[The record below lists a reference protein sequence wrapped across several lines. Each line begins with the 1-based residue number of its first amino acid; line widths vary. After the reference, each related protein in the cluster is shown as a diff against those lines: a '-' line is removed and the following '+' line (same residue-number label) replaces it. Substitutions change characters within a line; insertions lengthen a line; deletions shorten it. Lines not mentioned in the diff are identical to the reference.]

1 MILHWLECAAFHIE
15 TWFKIHLIAAEYF
28 FKECAQRFKSVYSLP
43 APKTYCS
50 VDKKTAVV
58 TGGTQG
64 LGLET
69 VRALLALNAR
79 VIVGKFRTF
88 TYMNS
93 CVCTYILHECKIFS
107 GSSSPVRSL
116 NTKKCLEED
125 IPGCEVEILPL
136 DLRSMS
142 SVDNFA
148 QEILRRN
155 VVVDILICGA
165 GVMFN
170 PYQETEDGFESHLSI
185 NYLGHCLLTALLLPR
200 LISAG
205 TPKRMARIVNVSS
218 CVHKV
223 ARINFDDVHSRK
235 LYSSYFAYAQSK
247 LAQVMF
253 TQSLARYCRVEH
265 IPVTANCLHP
275 GIVDTNLYKRVFWAP
290 LVSGIFFKTPEEGAQ
305 TSLYAALSSD
315 MEGVSGAYL
324 EECTVSEPAPLSK
337 DRALQDR
344 LWKETWACLQP
355 WLPSAASPLAT
366 QPFLRA

>member
-1 MILHWLECAAFHIE
+1 MPTTADPKQAGKTETMIRHLLECAAFHIE
-15 TWFKIHLIAAEYF
+15 TWLKIHLIAAEYF
-28 FKECAQRFKSVYSLP
+28 FKECAQRFKCTFYLQ
-43 APKTYCS
+43 APKAAYHS
-50 VDKKTAVV
+50 VEKKTAVV

-64 LGLET
+64 LGLAT
-69 VRALLALNAR
+69 VRALLSLNAR
-79 VIVGKFRTF
+79 VIV
-88 TYMNS
+88 
-93 CVCTYILHECKIFS
+93 

-116 NTKKCLEED
+116 NVKKCLEED
-125 IPGCEVEILPL
+125 IPGSEVEILPL

-155 VVVDILICGA
+155 VVIDILICGA
-165 GVMFN
+165 GVMFT

-205 TPKRMARIVNVSS
+205 TSKKMARIINVSS

-223 ARINFDDVHSRK
+223 ARINFDDMHSRK
-235 LYSSYFAYAQSK
+235 LYSSYFSYAQSK

-253 TQSLARYCRVEH
+253 TLSLARYFRVEH

-315 MEGVSGAYL
+315 MEGVTGAYL
-324 EECTVSEPAPLSK
+324 EECSLSEPAPQSK

-344 LWKETWACLQP
+344 LWKETWTCLQP
-355 WLPSAASPLAT
+355 WLPSAASPLST
-366 QPFLRA
+366 QPFLRI

>member
-1 MILHWLECAAFHIE
+1 MIIRWLECAAFHIE
-15 TWFKIHLIAAEYF
+15 TWFKVHLIAAEYF
-28 FKECAQRFKSVYSLP
+28 FKECAQRFKCVFSLP
-43 APKTYCS
+43 APKTYFS
-50 VDKKTAVV
+50 VEKKTAVV

-79 VIVGKFRTF
+79 VIVG
-88 TYMNS
+88 
-93 CVCTYILHECKIFS
+93 
-107 GSSSPVRSL
+107 SSSPVRSL
-116 NTKKCLEED
+116 NIKKCLEED
-125 IPGCEVEILPL
+125 IPGREVEVLPL

-165 GVMFN
+165 GVMFT
-170 PYQETEDGFESHLSI
+170 PYQETEDGFESHMSI

-218 CVHKV
+218 CVHKM
-223 ARINFDDVHSRK
+223 ARINFDDMHSRK
-235 LYSSYFAYAQSK
+235 LYSSYFSYAQSK

-265 IPVTANCLHP
+265 IPVTVNCLHP

-290 LVSGIFFKTPEEGAQ
+290 LVSGIFFKTPEEGAH

-324 EECTVSEPAPLSK
+324 EECTVSEPAPQSK